1 MKGVVINYQ
10 PDSIQK
16 IPTHQVQKKLFKKL
30 CLKNKGILFSDKGM
44 EIGVITDLQQAQVE
58 QKCCLII
65 NLYYT
70 NISDFPMAQF
80 SVKFFQNTCTERGTP
95 LSKTR
100 PPTFYNPASRLIPL
114 TTRPGLNS
122 LSPLA
127 WYKLTHPGFSQRLCQ
142 RILTA
147 ANQMPTISFLQHS
160 AGDIHLHT
168 HSYDL

>member
-80 SVKFFQNTCTERGTP
+80 SVKFFQNTSIDMILNPINNPTE
-95 LSKTR
+95 
-100 PPTFYNPASRLIPL
+100 I
-114 TTRPGLNS
+114 
-122 LSPLA
+122 
-127 WYKLTHPGFSQRLCQ
+127 
-142 RILTA
+142 A
-147 ANQMPTISFLQHS
+147 AGQQVHQ
-160 AGDIHLHT
+160 
-168 HSYDL
+168 